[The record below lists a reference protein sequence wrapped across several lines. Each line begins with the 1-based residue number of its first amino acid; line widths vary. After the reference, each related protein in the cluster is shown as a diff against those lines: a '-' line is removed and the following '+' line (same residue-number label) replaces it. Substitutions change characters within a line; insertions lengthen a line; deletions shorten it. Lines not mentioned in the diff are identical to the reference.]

1 METAIAIIGADA
13 MENKRLEKLQQF
25 LEANPNDCF
34 VRYGL
39 AQEYVKADELD
50 QAIEEYKRIF
60 EINPDYQAAY
70 YHAGQAYRK
79 LGKIEDAKATFERGI
94 ETSRRTGDLHARSEL
109 EAALAELG

>member
-1 METAIAIIGADA
+1 MIGADA

-25 LEANPNDCF
+25 LQANPSDCF

-39 AQEYVKADELD
+39 AQEYGKSGQLD
-50 QAIEEYKRIF
+50 RAVEEYQRIF

-79 LGKIEDAKATFERGI
+79 LGQTEQARLTYERGI
-94 ETSRRTGDLHARSEL
+94 ETSLRTGDLHARSEL
-109 EAALAELG
+109 ERALAELE